1 MAANIK
7 VLIIEDEV
15 SLRKSLTKLLELKKY
30 QVEEA
35 ENFITAAQKI
45 SNYHYGIF
53 LLDLRLPGGNGI
65 ELLKNFKLQMEHK
78 TIIMT
83 AHATFPSA
91 VEAIKNGAFYYLEKP
106 LDEDLLFIQMEK
118 ILELT
123 LLREKNLSLKNE
135 LTNGHS
141 SGEIIYESK
150 AMAGVVALAGKFA
163 GTGDSVLI
171 QGNTGVGKE
180 IIARFIHRNSNRR
193 DKIFLPINCSSIPEQ
208 LFESELFGF
217 KKGAFTG
224 AAENYNGRYIQ
235 ADQGT
240 LFLDEI
246 GEMPLPL
253 QSKMLRILEDGEIY
267 RLGSTKPQKVDVRV
281 IAATNKDL
289 WEETQAGRFRK
300 DLYFRL
306 KEGMIHI
313 PPLRERKE
321 DILPLVRHF
330 IAIYNTLFEKKITG
344 ITKEAE
350 AYLLE
355 YPWEGNVRELKN
367 MVKSIFSVK
376 DSAEITISDLMLT
389 LRFKGEKKPGPF
401 ATLQEHELQHIKN
414 VLEANNKNI
423 KKTAR
428 VLGISRARL
437 YRKLELLNINIEEEP
452 GGKE

>member
-7 VLIIEDEV
+7 VLIIEDEIA
-15 SLRKSLTKLLELKKY
+15 LRKSLGKLLELRKY
-30 QVEEA
+30 QVNEA
-35 ENFITAAQKI
+35 EDFLCAAQKI
-45 SNYHYGIF
+45 RSNNFDIF
-53 LLDLRLPGGNGI
+53 LLDLKLPGGNGI
-65 ELLKNFKLQMEHK
+65 ELLKNFKPKMEHK
-78 TIIMT
+78 TIIIT
-83 AHATFPSA
+83 AHATISSA
-91 VEAIKNGAFYYLEKP
+91 VEAIKNGAFNYLEKP
-106 LDEDLLFIQMEK
+106 MDEDLLFIHMEK
-118 ILELT
+118 ILELS
-123 LLREKNLSLKNE
+123 LLREKNLTLKNE

-150 AMAGVVALAGKFA
+150 AMAGVVALARKFA
-163 GTGDSVLI
+163 GTGDTLLI

-180 IIARFIHRNSNRR
+180 IIARFIHRDSKRK

-224 AAENYNGRYIQ
+224 ASENYNGRFIQ
-235 ADQGT
+235 ADQGI

-289 WEETQAGRFRK
+289 WEEAQAGQFRK

-306 KEGMIHI
+306 KESMIHI

-350 AYLLE
+350 AFLLE

-367 MVKSIFSVK
+367 SVKSIFLVK
-376 DSAEITISDLMLT
+376 DSDEITISDLMLT
-389 LRFKGEKKPGPF
+389 LRFKGEKNREPF
-401 ATLQEHELQHIKN
+401 ATLKEHELRHVKN
-414 VLEANNKNI
+414 VLEANNRNI
-423 KKTAR
+423 KKTAA
-428 VLGISRARL
+428 VLGISRTRL
-437 YRKLELLNINIEEEP
+437 YRKLELLNIKIKEGPTGEE
-452 GGKE
+452 